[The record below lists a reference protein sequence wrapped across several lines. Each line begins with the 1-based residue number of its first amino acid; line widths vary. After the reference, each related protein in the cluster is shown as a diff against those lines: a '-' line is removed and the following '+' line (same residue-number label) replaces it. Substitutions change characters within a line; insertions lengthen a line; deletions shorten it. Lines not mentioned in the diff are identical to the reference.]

1 MFIYWLVPFYPPIL
15 AMFGAL
21 YADDKFLKIMGHM
34 NAICIKVNI
43 PLVIILSLYNDEDP
57 SYYLILIFMIAIKI
71 LVNIVS
77 SRVRQYIINP
87 RYESNKAKLA
97 KIL

>member
-1 MFIYWLVPFYPPIL
+1 
-15 AMFGAL
+15 
-21 YADDKFLKIMGHM
+21 MGHM
-34 NAICIKVNI
+34 NSICITVNI
-43 PLVIILSLYNDEDP
+43 PIVFLVSIYNDEDP
-57 SYYLILIFMIAIKI
+57 AYYLILMLMVCTKI

-87 RYESNKAKLA
+87 RYEFNKSKLT